1 MTGNTLWI
9 VVTVALLVVFGALAF
24 ATGNGIWWSV
34 FGILVAVF
42 GVYWWVV
49 RPALAKR
56 VG

>member
-1 MTGNTLWI
+1 MTANTLWI
-9 VVTVALLVVFGALAF
+9 VANAALLVVFGVLAF

-49 RPALAKR
+49 RPALEKR
-56 VG
+56 SS